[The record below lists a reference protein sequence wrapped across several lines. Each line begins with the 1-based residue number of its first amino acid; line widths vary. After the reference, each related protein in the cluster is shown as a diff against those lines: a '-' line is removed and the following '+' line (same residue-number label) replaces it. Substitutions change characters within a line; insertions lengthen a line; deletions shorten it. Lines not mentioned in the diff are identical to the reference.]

1 MSIEIFA
8 YKNKNQRQGK
18 ELAHFQRTHGEWESQ
33 ILIDLNAPSFRTSR
47 PIGRVYSSQLLK
59 KLLEIAQKDPMRD
72 RETLFLQR
80 CADAKSVYL
89 VFSC

>member
-47 PIGRVYSSQLLK
+47 PNCPKRPHERQGDSFFTK
-59 KLLEIAQKDPMRD
+59 MR
-72 RETLFLQR
+72 
-80 CADAKSVYL
+80 
-89 VFSC
+89 